1 MLIRSFEGGPT
12 STALADWLAATL
24 PNLYGDGAGPH
35 DVTGLTNAQVA
46 ALVRKLSCAR
56 ASQPEAQVLATAL
69 DVYATTRSLGG
80 PAARRAGFRVTAV
93 GLGATDYF
101 IGARGAALG
110 VRSQTVL
117 DVDQI
122 IEAANETAVDAVLD
136 DGNATLR
143 HRVDELF
150 TEINTGK

>member
-1 MLIRSFEGGPT
+1 
-12 STALADWLAATL
+12 
-24 PNLYGDGAGPH
+24 
-35 DVTGLTNAQVA
+35 
-46 ALVRKLSCAR
+46 
-56 ASQPEAQVLATAL
+56 VLATAL

-80 PAARRAGFRVTAV
+80 RAARRAGFRVTAV
-93 GLGATDYF
+93 GLGATAYTL
-101 IGARGAALG
+101 GARSDALG
-110 VRSQTVL
+110 LRSQTVL

-122 IEAANETAVDAVLD
+122 LAAANDRAVDAVLN